1 MSSACLYP
9 SLEQRLPVPIP
20 SLPQVRENGVVVLVP
35 RYGIEGIVY
44 VCEAGQQSSFTYD
57 PKLDV
62 LQAPGCTLRTFDK
75 VEVRI
80 SVDVSKPHRPKLDLA
95 IIKPTLPR

>member
-1 MSSACLYP
+1 M
-9 SLEQRLPVPIP
+9 
-20 SLPQVRENGVVVLVP
+20 
-35 RYGIEGIVY
+35 
-44 VCEAGQQSSFTYD
+44 CEAGQQSSFTYD